1 MTLEFALSDEEVD
14 ALLDFA
20 DRLKVC
26 EGHEHG
32 QTLSRCRYR
41 LRAIAEHWRAEFA
54 RRPAPWHESEDA
66 VLAETW
72 LDEIA
77 DTLDT
82 LAVSGA
88 DHSAWLE
95 TLTSDYRMT
104 HFRDLRARRGAS
116 PRLRA
121 APGSPRTTS
130 A

>member
-1 MTLEFALSDEEVD
+1 MTLDFSLTDDEVD

-26 EGHEHG
+26 EGLEHG

-104 HFRDLRARRGAS
+104 HFRDLRARRGPGPPLKAPRRSCRTS
-116 PRLRA
+116 P
-121 APGSPRTTS
+121 T
-130 A
+130 